1 MTSDSAGYVAYGPY
15 SCPSGTPV
23 PPYTSQNP
31 ALPICCTTYED
42 LQQDCAREEKWM
54 AAMSIISSTL
64 KIAGDLVS
72 GNVLGGITGM
82 VSMASTLANGGL
94 IFFNPD
100 TTMPPLPNMNVNGT
114 AFENPQYADQ
124 SYEWYLNS
132 EQNLS
137 QSLITFSSA
146 YWDNIYLQNEETV
159 GPGECLF
166 DGLIS

>member
-1 MTSDSAGYVAYGPY
+1 
-15 SCPSGTPV
+15 
-23 PPYTSQNP
+23 
-31 ALPICCTTYED
+31 
-42 LQQDCAREEKWM
+42 M

-94 IFFNPD
+94 VFFNPD